1 MTAKQNEAENKE
13 KQRNVEFNFPLL
25 TLRTRAF
32 EGVFDRLGRFRFSR
46 VLSWIALV
54 IVPVVAGIGLYLLL
68 SSLVR
73 LLWNPAVAGAAAR
86 QIGLQGYLLLPGINP
101 YLPILYGWFAIVV
114 AIAVHEGAH
123 GVAAR
128 SLGIKVKSSGLLF
141 LLFIPIGAFVDVD
154 EEELKRA
161 SGRSSSRVLAAG
173 VGANIVVASVC
184 LIGVLLIVGGLS
196 PVINGVY
203 VGSVSPGLG
212 AQKAGIMAGDVFV
225 TVDNVRV
232 NSTQELGNL
241 LGNLTAGDTVQVT
254 VARGKLWQTDY
265 SATVNLTMV
274 GNRTVMGVNVG
285 DLLTP
290 ERLQT
295 YRDVTIQT
303 LPLYLV
309 PPAIAP
315 GLVPF
320 SDSFAPFYKSSLGP
334 QWTIYVNTLFWIWF
348 VNVNIAVFNALP
360 LYPMDGG
367 RIFNV
372 MLRGIVRRKNPE
384 KLITAITAA
393 VSIAL
398 VLVFVLIV
406 ALPFILG

>member
-141 LLFIPIGAFVDVD
+141 LLFIPIGAFVNVD

-348 VNVNIAVFNALP
+348 VNVNLAVFNALP

-406 ALPFILG
+406 ALPFIVG